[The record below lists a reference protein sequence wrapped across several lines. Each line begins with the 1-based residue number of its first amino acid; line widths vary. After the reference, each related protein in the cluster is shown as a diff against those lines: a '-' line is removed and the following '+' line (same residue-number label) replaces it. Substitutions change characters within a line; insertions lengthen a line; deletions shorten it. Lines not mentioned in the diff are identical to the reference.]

1 MKILLINHY
10 TGSPKYG
17 MEFRPYYFAK
27 KWVDLGNDVTIIG
40 ASFSHLRSTQPKIE
54 SNFQEEKIDGINYI
68 WVKTPKYEG
77 NGIKRFLNML
87 LFIVNLLLKARS
99 ITKKVKPNVVIASS
113 TYPLDIFPAK
123 LIATKT
129 RAELIFEIHDL
140 WPLSPMILGKMS
152 KYHPFIMLMQLA
164 ENLACKWSHKV
175 VSILPLAKEY
185 LVKHGMAED
194 KFFHIPNG
202 IVIEDWMNAVDIPE
216 LHKSEIERLKKEGKF
231 LVCYAG
237 AHGLANA
244 LESFVWTAKF
254 IKNPKI
260 HLILVGDGLEKQN
273 LMKIANKENLVNLT
287 FLPPVPK
294 RAIPNLFKEM
304 DVLFFSLQKCSL
316 FKYGI
321 SPNKLIDYMMAKK
334 PIISAVEAG
343 NDMVKEA
350 GCGITVE
357 PENIMEYVKSI
368 EELFKISEKERIL
381 MGEKGRNYV
390 LKNHDINELATKF
403 LKLMES

>member
-10 TGSPKYG
+10 AGSQKYG

-27 KWVDLGNDVTIIG
+27 KWVDLGNDVTIMG
-40 ASFSHLRSTQPKIE
+40 ASFSHLRSIQPKIE
-54 SNFQEEKIDGINYI
+54 CNFQEEKIDGINYI
-68 WVKTPKYEG
+68 WVKTPKYKG
-77 NGIKRFLNML
+77 NGIKRFVNML
-87 LFIVNLLLKARS
+87 IFVASLLLKAKS
-99 ITKKVKPNVVIASS
+99 IAKKVEPNVVIASS

-123 LIATKT
+123 LIAKKT
-129 RAELIFEIHDL
+129 GAKLIFEIHDL
-140 WPLSPMILGKMS
+140 WPLSPMILGKMP
-152 KYHPFIMLMQLA
+152 KYHPFIMLIQLA
-164 ENLACKWSHKV
+164 ENFACKWSDKV

-185 LVKHGMAED
+185 LVEHGMD
-194 KFFHIPNG
+194 DGKFFHIPNG
-202 IVIEDWMNAVDIPE
+202 VVVEDWMNAEDIPE
-216 LHKSEIERLKKEGKF
+216 LHKRKIERLKREGKF
-231 LVCYAG
+231 LICYAG

-244 LESFVWTAKF
+244 LESFVRAAKL
-254 IKNPKI
+254 IKNPQI

-273 LMKIANKENLVNLT
+273 LIKIANQENLVNIT

-294 RAIPNLFKEM
+294 RAIPNLLKEM

-343 NDMVKEA
+343 NDIVKEA
-350 GCGITVE
+350 GCGLTVE

-381 MGEKGRNYV
+381 MGEKGREYV
-390 LKNHDINELATKF
+390 LKNNNINDLATKVF
-403 LKLMES
+403 KEMER